1 QVGDRVRVLF
11 GQEKG
16 KLGIVGRVIS
26 EKNQVVVTGVNLAR
40 SFWHPEPGPGKPSI
54 VSVECPIHAACPAND
69 PPRGSPATPA
79 GSLTPAA
86 VPPAPLGRHGRAGRR
101 GNSSKATRIKRRYM
115 MDGTCVRISKVSGSA
130 MPAPVPVG
138 VNEREQLYALHEAK
152 WLRED
157 KSRRGPPKEDFFG
170 NKSPPALPFRDCS
183 FEGADPEKT
192 AS

>member
-26 EKNQVVVTGVNLAR
+26 EKNQ
-40 SFWHPEPGPGKPSI
+40 
-54 VSVECPIHAACPAND
+54 
-69 PPRGSPATPA
+69 
-79 GSLTPAA
+79 
-86 VPPAPLGRHGRAGRR
+86 
-101 GNSSKATRIKRRYM
+101 ATRIKRRYM

>member
-54 VSVECPIHAACPAND
+54 VSVECPIHVTNVVPID
-69 PPRGSPATPA
+69 PVT
-79 GSLTPAA
+79 
-86 VPPAPLGRHGRAGRR
+86 
-101 GNSSKATRIKRRYM
+101 KQATRIKRRYM